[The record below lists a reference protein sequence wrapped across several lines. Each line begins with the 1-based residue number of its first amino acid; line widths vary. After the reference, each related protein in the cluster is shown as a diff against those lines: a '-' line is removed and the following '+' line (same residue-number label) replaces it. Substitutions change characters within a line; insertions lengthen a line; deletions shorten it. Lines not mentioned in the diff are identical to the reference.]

1 LKDLEKAGL
10 RVIEAFDRTT
20 YVARADEA
28 LDLASVATGNA
39 GFTVAPVVAD
49 SKLGPWLREAEPPPW
64 SRLPDG
70 RVRVDAFFYED
81 VGPKSRNLALRRA
94 GAAIREDAWPLA
106 GSRRFIG
113 QAGSRSHAVEVNAR
127 PRQQRRHPATTLT
140 WVEADFWAT
149 ADADPQWPESFVFL
163 GRIID
168 TNIAPL
174 ETRIIGPLR

>member
-1 LKDLEKAGL
+1 LVKVAG
-10 RVIEAFDRTT
+10 RP
-20 YVARADEA
+20 RA
-28 LDLASVATGNA
+28 
-39 GFTVAPVVAD
+39 
-49 SKLGPWLREAEPPPW
+49 
-64 SRLPDG
+64 G
-70 RVRVDAFFYED
+70 RCVF
-81 VGPKSRNLALRRA
+81 LRRCGA
-94 GAAIREDAWPLA
+94 QVPESGLAAIREDAWPLA

-168 TNIAPL
+168 TNIAPR
-174 ETRIIGPLR
+174 ETRIIGPLRWTMPEELWPAAGDPWPDIRVLGRVTSPQDVLVEATGPVQDLVRADSNLAMRTIQPR